1 MEYTEVPVEKLEI
14 NKKYKLVIY
23 GDPTY
28 TTGILSSI
36 QDEMLVFNKMRF
48 EEDEADQKYLI
59 HYDNYKIYRTRLN
72 CIQFYIPKN
81 KELAQQ
87 SMEWKNEN
95 FE

>member
-1 MEYTEVPVEKLEI
+1 MEYEEVAVESLVI
-14 NKKYKLVIY
+14 NTRYKLVIY

-28 TTGILSSI
+28 TTGILHSI
-36 QDEMLVFNKMRF
+36 HYNMLVFNKMRF

-59 HYDNYKIYRTRLN
+59 HYDNYKIYRTKLN

-95 FE
+95 